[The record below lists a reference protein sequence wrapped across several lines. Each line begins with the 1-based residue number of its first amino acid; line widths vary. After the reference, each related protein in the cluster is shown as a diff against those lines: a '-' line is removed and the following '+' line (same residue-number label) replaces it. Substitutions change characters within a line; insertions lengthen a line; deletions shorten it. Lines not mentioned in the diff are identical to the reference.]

1 MNLKI
6 DVAISL
12 IVGTSDPMTKNRST
26 KDTLRPSVRH
36 DKVYSSAHPVCVL
49 KTNERAYTTILFSSK
64 QNLQNGITKLCIIR
78 YGL

>member
-36 DKVYSSAHPVCVL
+36 DIVYSSVDLSRRAQD
-49 KTNERAYTTILFSSK
+49 ERARLYSHPFW
-64 QNLQNGITKLCIIR
+64 
-78 YGL
+78 